1 MKKTNHPLFGTG
13 ICNSTHSKRTIVSL
27 INGLKSHIP
36 ASIHVVS
43 GNQVSP
49 DSFTDIVTE
58 KGCIYL
64 GGAAVS
70 GLSLYDVYRDYR
82 AASFKNSETEKFLR
96 TVVALI
102 DASIKYRDVSG
113 GFPILFLNS
122 VYVTEDHS
130 KITYLPFS
138 LIDYLNTF
146 YEDDTRQVLYYPA
159 MINQTSGEKSEKY
172 STGRGKMEKLVD
184 EHLFSRILARLM
196 YLFFTRN
203 RRLDGTGMEQS
214 VYDSRVYY
222 LKTEI
227 EDIPKALADTLWDIM
242 RGKQIQLALLRR
254 TIASCSTRKTE
265 PERAEKIPFSR
276 RRNVVSFRA
285 GMAGFFTR
293 RWKMLLVILIL
304 LGVALYLLSD
314 IMSSRRREDYTADL
328 SPREVVELYFTAINS
343 LDLNVLDAIYY
354 KRKGK
359 QVKNE
364 LSTVFV
370 MLKMESAFG
379 KALVHPDELTEG
391 EFDPQ
396 LHTVFGIRDLELGL
410 IQDDDVPVF
419 RARYVR
425 VINSGESLH
434 ETVIEETIQLQYID
448 DHWYITESERSILSE
463 GSRMREDQ

>member
-1 MKKTNHPLFGTG
+1 MKKTNPPLFGTG

-43 GNQVSP
+43 GDQVSL
-49 DSFTDIVTE
+49 DSFTGIVTE

-70 GLSLYDVYRDYR
+70 GVSLYDVYRDYR

-96 TVVALI
+96 TVIALI

-113 GFPILFLNS
+113 GFPILLLNS

-146 YEDDTRQVLYYPA
+146 YDDVTRQILYYPA
-159 MINQTSGEKSEKY
+159 MIDQASGEKSEKH

-184 EHLFSRILARLM
+184 EHLCSQILARLM

-214 VYDSRVYY
+214 AYDSRVYY

-242 RGKQIQLALLRR
+242 HGKQIQLALLRE
-254 TIASCSTRKTE
+254 TIASSATKKTE
-265 PERAEKIPFSR
+265 LERAEKIPFSR
-276 RRNVVSFRA
+276 RRNVVSFRE

-293 RWKMLLVILIL
+293 RWKVLLVILIL
-304 LGVALYLLSD
+304 FGVALYLLSD
-314 IMSSRRREDYTADL
+314 VMRSTRREDYTAGL
-328 SPREVVELYFTAINS
+328 APRQVVELYFTAINT

-354 KRKGK
+354 KREGK

-410 IQDDDVPVF
+410 IQDDAVPVF

-425 VINSGESLH
+425 VISSGEGLH

-463 GSRMREDQ
+463 GLRMRENQ

>member
-1 MKKTNHPLFGTG
+1 M
-13 ICNSTHSKRTIVSL
+13 TIVSL
-27 INGLKSHIP
+27 INGLKFHIP

-43 GNQVSP
+43 GDQVIP

-82 AASFKNSETEKFLR
+82 AESFKNSETEKLLR
-96 TVVALI
+96 TVIALI
-102 DASIKYRDVSG
+102 DASLKYRDVSG
-113 GFPILFLNS
+113 GFPILLLNS
-122 VYVTEDHS
+122 VYVSEDHS

-159 MINQTSGEKSEKY
+159 VINHASGEKSEKHR
-172 STGRGKMEKLVD
+172 TGRGKMEKLGD
-184 EHLFSRILARLM
+184 EHLFSRILARIM
-196 YLFFTRN
+196 YLFFTKN
-203 RRLDGTGMEQS
+203 RRLDGTGMERS
-214 VYDSRVYY
+214 VYDSKVYY

-227 EDIPKALADTLWDIM
+227 EDIPKAFADILWDIM
-242 RGKQIQLALLRR
+242 HGKQIQLALLRE
-254 TIASCSTRKTE
+254 TIASCATKKIE

-285 GMAGFFTR
+285 GMAGFFAR
-293 RWKMLLVILIL
+293 RWKVLLVILIL

-314 IMSSRRREDYTADL
+314 VMRSRRREDYTADL
-328 SPREVVELYFTAINS
+328 SPRQVVELYFTAINT

-379 KALVHPDELTEG
+379 KALAHPDELTEG
-391 EFDPQ
+391 EFNSQ
-396 LHTVFGIRDLELGL
+396 LHTVYGIRDLELGL

-425 VINSGESLH
+425 VISSGESLH

-448 DHWYITESERSILSE
+448 DHWYITESQRSILSE
-463 GSRMREDQ
+463 SSSMREDQ

>member
-1 MKKTNHPLFGTG
+1 MKKTNPPLFGTG
-13 ICNSTHSKRTIVSL
+13 ICDSTHSKRTIVSL
-27 INGLKSHIP
+27 INGIKSYIP

-64 GGAAVS
+64 GGAAVC

-102 DASIKYRDVSG
+102 DASIKYRDILG
-113 GFPILFLNS
+113 GFPIFLLNS

-130 KITYLPFS
+130 KITYLPFA

-146 YEDDTRQVLYYPA
+146 YEDGIRQVLYYPA
-159 MINQTSGEKSEKY
+159 MITQTSVEKSEKY
-172 STGRGKMEKLVD
+172 SIGRGKMEKLVD
-184 EHLFSRILARLM
+184 EHLFSRILARLL
-196 YLFFTRN
+196 YLFFTKN
-203 RRLDGTGMEQS
+203 RRLDGTVIEQS

-242 RGKQIQLALLRR
+242 HGKKIQLALLRG
-254 TIASCSTRKTE
+254 TIASCATKKTE
-265 PERAEKIPFSR
+265 PERAEKIPLSR
-276 RRNVVSFRA
+276 RRNVVSFRT

-314 IMSSRRREDYTADL
+314 IMSSRRREDYTAGL
-328 SPREVVELYFTAINS
+328 APRQVVELYFTAINT
-343 LDLNVLDAIYY
+343 LDLNVLDSIYY

-359 QVKNE
+359 KVKDE

-370 MLKMESAFG
+370 MLRMESAFG
-379 KALVHPDELTEG
+379 KTLVFPDELTEG

-425 VINSGESLH
+425 VVSSGESLH

-463 GSRMREDQ
+463 GSRMRGDQ